1 MESTGV
7 PQTLSFPSDPY
18 SSQLW
23 YSPHTREGCERRL
36 ARMSSQAMVFVSALD
51 IVAMK
56 VDFEEFWRI

>member
-7 PQTLSFPSDPY
+7 PQTLSLFPRIRTLRNFGTLP
-18 SSQLW
+18 
-23 YSPHTREGCERRL
+23 TREGCERRL
-36 ARMSSQAMVFVSALD
+36 ARISSQAMVFVSALD